1 MHEHALELAAL
12 LWFAGWL
19 LALVVLFAAGLRLP
33 LAIGLSGVWARLYAV
48 GCVAAGI
55 GVWVLSNVAIV
66 LNDTHID
73 LTREKIYTPSADAM
87 AVVDELK
94 TPVRITYFYRSDD
107 PVGRRA
113 ADILAVMGRRNSL
126 LSVVTVD
133 PDKRPE
139 LARREGIRL
148 YNAAVIEAGPRRVLI
163 QGTDEAQIAIG
174 IQRVLRTRA
183 LTVCFLEGHGE
194 LAMDAFEFHTHL
206 EGVTDH
212 SHGDASS
219 HIVETSGHGVGRFR
233 RALEAQGYDTRKL
246 ILATTGAVP
255 ADCTLLITANPRT
268 TFLPAESTAL
278 RSYLTAGGSALLL
291 FDLGFVPEPGLAQ
304 LLSNL
309 GVRLEQQVVID
320 PLSHYQTDPEMV
332 AVTGYEPHPIT
343 RTISLTFFPGIRPLT
358 LTQPATGVVTTPL
371 LQSSRDSYARPVEPA
386 NTRTIESRS
395 ASAGTDVGTDAR
407 TDWAQPVPAVTSVP
421 QVRPRVLGIAAEGTL
436 APGAPPLRAVVFGD
450 GDFTSNSFLPYM
462 ANSDLALAAVR
473 WLAREEQG
481 TAVRTRIP
489 VPPMILLTAA
499 QSRAIFALIV
509 ILLPLV
515 VIAIGAGVWW
525 SRR

>member
-1 MHEHALELAAL
+1 MHEHALELAQL
-12 LWFAGWL
+12 LWFAGWF
-19 LALVVLFAAGLRLP
+19 LAVVVLFAAGLRLP
-33 LAIGLSGVWARLYAV
+33 LAPLSGVWARLYAV

-73 LTREKIYTPSADAM
+73 LTREKIYTPSADAL

-113 ADILAVMGRRNSL
+113 ADILGVMGRRNSL
-126 LSVVTVD
+126 LSVVAVD

-219 HIVETSGHGVGRFR
+219 HIVETTGHGVGRFR

-255 ADCTLLITANPRT
+255 ADCTLLIAANPRT
-268 TFLPAESTAL
+268 TFLPAESIAL
-278 RSYLTAGGSALLL
+278 RSYFTAGGSALLL

-304 LLSNL
+304 LLSDL
-309 GVRLEQQVVID
+309 GVRLEQEVVID

-358 LTQPATGVVTTPL
+358 LTQPASGVVTAPL

-395 ASAGTDVGTDAR
+395 ANAG
-407 TDWAQPVPAVTSVP
+407 TDWAQPVPAGSSVP
-421 QVRPRVLGIAAEGTL
+421 QVGPRVLGIAAEGTL
-436 APGAPPLRAVVFGD
+436 APGSPQLRAVVFGD
-450 GDFTSNSFLPYM
+450 GDFASNSFLPYM

-509 ILLPLV
+509 ILLPLA
-515 VIAIGAGVWW
+515 VIGIGAAVWW
-525 SRR
+525 ARR

>member
-1 MHEHALELAAL
+1 MHEQALELAQL
-12 LWFAGWL
+12 LWFAGWF
-19 LALVVLFAAGLRLP
+19 LAVVVLFAAGLRLP
-33 LAIGLSGVWARLYAV
+33 LAPPLSGVWSRLYAV

-73 LTREKIYTPSADAM
+73 LTREKIYTPSADAL
-87 AVVDELK
+87 AVVDELQ

-107 PVGRRA
+107 PIGRRA
-113 ADILAVMGRRNSL
+113 ADILGVMGRRNSL
-126 LSVVTVD
+126 LSVVAVD

-219 HIVETSGHGVGRFR
+219 HIVETTGHGVGRFR

-255 ADCTLLITANPRT
+255 ADCTVLIAANPRT

-304 LLSNL
+304 LLSDL
-309 GVRLEQQVVID
+309 GARLEQEVVVD

-343 RTISLTFFPGIRPLT
+343 RTVSLTFFPGIRPLT
-358 LTQPATGVVTTPL
+358 LTQPAVGLATTPL
-371 LQSSRDSYARPVEPA
+371 LPRSRDSYTRPVQPA
-386 NTRTIESRS
+386 GTRTIESRPPS
-395 ASAGTDVGTDAR
+395 GDGVSGDPTPVASVAD
-407 TDWAQPVPAVTSVP
+407 
-421 QVRPRVLGIAAEGTL
+421 VRPRVLGFAVEGSL
-436 APGAPPLRAVVFGD
+436 ASGAPPLRAVVIGD
-450 GDFTSNSFLPYM
+450 GDFASNSFLPYM

-499 QSRAIFALIV
+499 QSRPIFGF
-509 ILLPLV
+509 
-515 VIAIGAGVWW
+515 IAILMPVTVICTGRLVG
-525 SRR
+525 